1 MANRTVKD
9 AVTVKGTN
17 PQYLIEKIIRTRI
30 YDSRYWKEECFAL
43 SAELLVDKAMD
54 LKYIGGVYSGNVKP
68 TPFLCLVLKMLQI
81 QPDKDIIVE
90 FISNEDYKYVRCLG
104 AYYMRLTGTSLD
116 CYKYLEPLLNDY
128 RKIKFQDKNGNFHL
142 KHVDEFI
149 DDLIR
154 EERVCD
160 VIMPRVQKRHVLEEN
175 EMIEPRISAL
185 DDDLDDLDSSSS
197 EEEEDK
203 RDEGRY
209 NRRRRSPDG
218 RRLLRRSPSPYQRFR
233 RSRSRSPR
241 RREIRSR
248 RSRSPMI
255 RRRRSRERSP
265 LISRRREERRERQDE
280 REEKRK
286 KRHARRDSSEE
297 EVSKKKKKKKK
308 KDKKEKRRE
317 EEEDIRQQN
326 ELRRKLGLD
335 PLKI

>member
-1 MANRTVKD
+1 
-9 AVTVKGTN
+9 
-17 PQYLIEKIIRTRI
+17 
-30 YDSRYWKEECFAL
+30 
-43 SAELLVDKAMD
+43 MD

-175 EMIEPRISAL
+175 EMLEPRISA
-185 DDDLDDLDSSSS
+185 LDDLDSSSS

-241 RREIRSR
+241 SREIRSR

-255 RRRRSRERSP
+255 RRQRSRERSP
-265 LISRRREERRERQDE
+265 LISRRREERRERQVE
-280 REEKRK
+280 REESSHFEKER
-286 KRHARRDSSEE
+286 RAAREA
-297 EVSKKKKKKKK
+297 
-308 KDKKEKRRE
+308 
-317 EEEDIRQQN
+317 
-326 ELRRKLGLD
+326 G
-335 PLKI
+335 

>member
-1 MANRTVKD
+1 M
-9 AVTVKGTN
+9 G
-17 PQYLIEKIIRTRI
+17 
-30 YDSRYWKEECFAL
+30 
-43 SAELLVDKAMD
+43 
-54 LKYIGGVYSGNVKP
+54 
-68 TPFLCLVLKMLQI
+68 
-81 QPDKDIIVE
+81 
-90 FISNEDYKYVRCLG
+90 
-104 AYYMRLTGTSLD
+104 TGTSLD

-175 EMIEPRISAL
+175 EMLEPRISAL

-255 RRRRSRERSP
+255 RRR
-265 LISRRREERRERQDE
+265 EERRERQDE

-297 EVSKKKKKKKK
+297 EVS
-308 KDKKEKRRE
+308 
-317 EEEDIRQQN
+317 
-326 ELRRKLGLD
+326 
-335 PLKI
+335 